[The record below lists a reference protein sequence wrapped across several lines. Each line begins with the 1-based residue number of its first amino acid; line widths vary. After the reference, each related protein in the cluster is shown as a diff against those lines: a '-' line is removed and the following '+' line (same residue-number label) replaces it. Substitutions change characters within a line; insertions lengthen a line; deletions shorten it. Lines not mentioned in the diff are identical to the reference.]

1 MQIALLIAY
10 SSMKLRLKFFIVLT
24 ILTAVPL
31 LVLLFGVVDRLETEL
46 SSRTAKELHV
56 TLDKMA
62 DELSLI
68 LENQKAIARGLTYV
82 PVVRDFAAVVGK
94 PIGKGVNAQ
103 EYQRRADK
111 LEQFFLNYQ
120 RMVPSIQALR
130 FIDTTGKTVVKVKE
144 GKPVEPKV
152 RDKVFN
158 RLYIADQSNK
168 SFFKYTVDVNKDVV
182 MSDFELGQV
191 TTDADFCPAMVR
203 YSAQLKDEVD
213 RTEGMLVANMW
224 GTRLDS
230 TIEASLGGYPGAA
243 YAVEVSDN
251 QERDGIYLYN
261 RDSRKRFGNQLQ
273 TNYRFTNEISEQDWR
288 HIKQSSDHGSL
299 YLPDGRMLFYRML
312 RPYETRPNT
321 AWLLLIQT
329 DRESLFAPIDKM
341 RKSIW
346 FLLGILLVVSLLVS
360 IWAAWQL
367 AKPVNSL
374 AQVITAYADGDH
386 SARYNENRRDEIGI
400 AGGAFNYLARS
411 LEKAESERDKAEKTA
426 RQSERLASVGQL
438 AAGIGHEINNPLMN
452 IMALAALIEE
462 AVKNDEQ
469 ALSDIR
475 ILQKEGQR
483 CARIV
488 QGILS
493 FARESKP
500 HYHEFDISQLI
511 EDTLKLLWHRIENA
525 DITLLTELQPN
536 LKIVGDSN
544 QLQQVLVNVIL
555 NAVQASPQK
564 GKIYIKSYKDID
576 YIAIEIIDAGAGIAL
591 KDLSKVFDPFFTTKA
606 EGEGTGLGLS
616 ISYGI
621 VKHHGGTIHL
631 ENRDG
636 AGLRV
641 VILLPFQVPLEKMK
655 NQEEMEAEHV
665 V

>member
-525 DITLLTELQPN
+525 DITLLTELQPD
-536 LKIVGDSN
+536 LKIIGDSN